1 MQTNINATRME
12 LLLLR
17 RRVALAARGHRLL
30 SEKRDEISRQLI
42 QISRQLGSLRK
53 EVEKELIE
61 ISRRFVMARASM
73 EPENIKSA
81 MEVPT
86 KKFGLVISFANIM
99 SVKVPKFASS
109 LASQEAEGEGE
120 IISYGFSTTSG
131 ELDIALKGLEKA
143 FDRLLELAEKEKQ
156 AQLLADELQKTRRR
170 VNVLEHVVIP
180 ELQQMIRFIYDK
192 LAEAERDNIS
202 RLMKITEMI
211 RSV

>member
-17 RRVALAARGHRLL
+17 RRVALAVRGHRLL

-42 QISRQLGSLRK
+42 QISRQLGLLRK
-53 EVEKELIE
+53 EVESQLIE
-61 ISRRFVMARASM
+61 TSRRFVMARATM
-73 EPENIKSA
+73 EPESIKSA
-81 MEVPT
+81 MEVSAR
-86 KKFGLVISFANIM
+86 KFSLALSFANIM
-99 SVKVPKFASS
+99 SVKVPKFAGQS
-109 LASQEAEGEGE
+109 EGE
-120 IISYGFSTTSG
+120 IISYGFGATSG
-131 ELDIALKGLEKA
+131 ELDIALKNLEKV
-143 FDRLLELAEKEKQ
+143 FDRLIELAEKEKQ

-180 ELQQMIRFIYDK
+180 EMQQMIRFIYDK